1 MEETLTS
8 KNDVSLIIRTF
19 IFTTA
24 VILIASC
31 NMPTSQD
38 VDQAATSVAATLTS
52 QPTAASAT
60 ETPPLSDTA
69 QNPTTGTVSGQIC
82 YPSEPPLP
90 PMTLYFQEVN
100 SSEMITIEHADGTGT
115 YSTELPA
122 GTYVAYAWRAG
133 YELGGSYSEAVP
145 CGLAVDCTDH
155 SLIQFQVAGGSNV
168 TGIDICDWYGQ
179 PGDIPTP
186 PGLANPTDVPPT
198 ATTTAPSG
206 GISLNCDGTYQRVRI
221 TDQGASGKTI
231 SVDDW
236 DGSSWVNVWNLSSG
250 DPNLRQLT
258 DDAGYYQFGDCQKLV
273 IVPFRSSGPQ
283 LWLELSVHVWNG
295 AGLSQVYFNDGYY
308 GEWSK
313 IGDVIRFR
321 EASKLGTV
329 NNGPLQACE
338 YITLDY
344 SWNGTDFIQIGSNIE
359 TVANCT
365 VTVQ

>member
-1 MEETLTS
+1 
-8 KNDVSLIIRTF
+8 
-19 IFTTA
+19 
-24 VILIASC
+24 
-31 NMPTSQD
+31 
-38 VDQAATSVAATLTS
+38 
-52 QPTAASAT
+52 
-60 ETPPLSDTA
+60 
-69 QNPTTGTVSGQIC
+69 
-82 YPSEPPLP
+82 
-90 PMTLYFQEVN
+90 MTLYFQEVN

-186 PGLANPTDVPPT
+186 PGLANSTDVPPT